1 MQYKCFLYFLFLS
14 NIGFGQEYW
23 PYSKRIE
30 LSNQNKIITYLDTS
44 TADTIIDNYLTFYRI
59 VKTKENIEISKGPFI
74 GPCGCEPKPNGHWIK
89 HYRSGRLFSIGEYYC
104 NMKLGTWVYFYENGT
119 VNKIENYS
127 FPYHDFATDNLE
139 FGFTYSS
146 LPIISGLFTEYFESG
161 KIKIEGYYKI
171 YEKFKNK
178 DTFIVY
184 NPETY
189 EEELSIVEGNFWI
202 PQSFKDGYWKYY
214 NEDGSKIKVKK
225 YNLKNWKNEKIRPI
239 ITTQVNEIINNRKK
253 IRRVLD
259 LNK

>member
-1 MQYKCFLYFLFLS
+1 
-14 NIGFGQEYW
+14 
-23 PYSKRIE
+23 
-30 LSNQNKIITYLDTS
+30 
-44 TADTIIDNYLTFYRI
+44 
-59 VKTKENIEISKGPFI
+59 
-74 GPCGCEPKPNGHWIK
+74 
-89 HYRSGRLFSIGEYYC
+89 
-104 NMKLGTWVYFYENGT
+104 MKLGTWVYFYENGT

-161 KIKIEGYYKI
+161 KIKI
-171 YEKFKNK
+171 
-178 DTFIVY
+178 D
-184 NPETY
+184 
-189 EEELSIVEGNFWI
+189 GN
-202 PQSFKDGYWKYY
+202 WKYY